1 MPDAGI
7 QSDMPPSSRLPMNA
21 GRALLFVSLGFLLLL
36 PFAGTAAL
44 RTVFLLACLV
54 LVPWVWFKDAS
65 AKPPLLW
72 VFMVWAG
79 AALMATIAA
88 ENPADS
94 FKHLKSEVG
103 YSLLT
108 YATFFLATAQ
118 PGAFVLFRRI
128 ATLSLA
134 ILGAGAVLA
143 ALSSG
148 GRWVDG
154 YYNQLGEYNTFVIT
168 SLPLVLTALLPSP
181 VCTGRRE
188 QWLIAAAL
196 LTALL
201 ACFLSKSRG
210 VWVVITFIAVAMT
223 IYAWCHAG
231 QNRRKAALVIGL
243 LAGAGLLAAFSTAS
257 LRGTGLVQSSA
268 REVIY
273 SAALEH
279 ISAKP
284 VLGHGFGRTSSQAYY
299 ETITPEGEL
308 IEHPHNLFLSYADQA
323 GIVGLLAL
331 LCVLGAFLLRFGK
344 AARATCSPLFA
355 VAGLTLIA
363 AVVLRSMPDMF
374 FYGQNLWLFWAHCG
388 ILMHCAL
395 HSSAI
400 TGGNARQQER

>member
-1 MPDAGI
+1 MP
-7 QSDMPPSSRLPMNA
+7 A

-44 RTVFLLACLV
+44 RTLFLLACLV
-54 LVPWVWFKDAS
+54 LALWVWLKHAP

-79 AALMATIAA
+79 AALLATIAA

-108 YATFFLATAQ
+108 YTAFFLATSQ
-118 PGAFVLFRRI
+118 PNAFVLFRRI

-134 ILGAGAVLA
+134 ILGAGAVVA
-143 ALSSG
+143 ALSAG
-148 GRWVDG
+148 GQWVDG

-181 VCTGRRE
+181 VRAGKRE
-188 QWLIAAAL
+188 QWLTAAAL

-223 IYAWCHAG
+223 IYTWCHAG
-231 QNRRKAALVIGL
+231 QNRRKAALLVALI
-243 LAGAGLLAAFSTAS
+243 AGAGLLAAFSTAS

-279 ISAKP
+279 IAAKP
-284 VLGHGFGRTSSQAYY
+284 VFGHGFGRNSSQAYY
-299 ETITPEGEL
+299 ETTTPELEL

-331 LCVLGAFLLRFGK
+331 LCVLGAFLLGFGK
-344 AARATCSPLFA
+344 VARATQSPIFA

-363 AVVLRSMPDMF
+363 AVILRSMPDMF

-395 HSSAI
+395 HPATI
-400 TGGNARQQER
+400 TVSTPARQGA